1 MFNGFFSE
9 FLTPFTLGGHNFFI
23 PNFFLTIFNVL
34 DVPRGGLQVLF
45 GHQKQQSPPMF
56 AIL

>member
-9 FLTPFTLGGHNFFI
+9 FLTPFTLKDHNFLISNIFS
-23 PNFFLTIFNVL
+23 TILSAL

-45 GHQKQQSPPMF
+45 EH
-56 AIL
+56 